1 MLTPARQR
9 LRSDCSTAPVL
20 STSPAASI
28 RARRRRIRWRWSVS
42 AGSRSSLKTYCAQAA
57 NGTGNTDTF
66 LGERLRRLTRRLGA
80 TKAMC
85 AVGRSILVIVWHL
98 LADPAARFTDLG
110 PGWHDQQAGR
120 DRKIRGHLRQLKA
133 LGLDVTVNPAAA

>member
-1 MLTPARQR
+1 MTRF
-9 LRSDCSTAPVL
+9 
-20 STSPAASI
+20 PAAAHLVSSG
-28 RARRRRIRWRWSVS
+28 RAGTGRPAARPAAAQAVQ
-42 AGSRSSLKTYCAQAA
+42 GQGDVYLKTYCAQAA

-66 LGERLRRLTRRLGA
+66 PGERLRRLTRRLGA

-85 AVGRSILVIVWHL
+85 AVGRSILVIVWYL

-120 DRKIRGHLRQLKA
+120 DRKIRSHLRQLTA